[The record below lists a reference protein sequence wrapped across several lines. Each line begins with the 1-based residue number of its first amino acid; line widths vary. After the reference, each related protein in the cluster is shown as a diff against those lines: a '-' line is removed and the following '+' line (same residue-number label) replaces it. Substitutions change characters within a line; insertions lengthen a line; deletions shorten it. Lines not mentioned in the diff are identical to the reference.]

1 MDKDLLFT
9 PNFDSVLGGMSRYD
23 KENPGVNRHNLRSF
37 LEWMFDED
45 TLELEDADKS
55 WLALMAHINRK
66 QEFWIKYFL
75 GIDVEIRAKVLSK
88 LTEEEMAEFQSSSG
102 S

>member
-1 MDKDLLFT
+1 MTQDPLFT
-9 PNFDSVLGGMSRYD
+9 PNFDSVLGGVHGYNPENPEVT
-23 KENPGVNRHNLRSF
+23 KENLKA
-37 LEWMFDED
+37 LIDWIFDEEL
-45 TLELEDADKS
+45 LELEGADKN

-75 GIDVEIRAKVLSK
+75 GIDVEIRAKAISK